1 MASIVFE
8 VECEV
13 EGRVT
18 PAEPDVGIMGPG
30 VEDADLSSVSMLV
43 YARSDGFGRTW
54 KSIDLLD
61 GLDSTARNIVIANIM
76 AVFATD
82 IDAAIL
88 EDAE

>member
-30 VEDADLSSVSMLV
+30 VEDADLSSVSILV
-43 YARSDGFGRTW
+43 ARRSDGKMVW
-54 KSIDLLD
+54 DSYDLLD
-61 GLDSTARNIVIANIM
+61 GLDATAREIVICNIM
-76 AVFATD
+76 KTFQNEIIEAVLS
-82 IDAAIL
+82 DA
-88 EDAE
+88 